1 VERRERKPGDDTAAI
16 VAEIEQALKAKHVTW
31 GQVLLLAE
39 WDSLSAPED
48 EERRKE
54 AKRLY
59 RRAREAF
66 QQQNHGAELAI
77 FPPIRSWT
85 YLLGDGDLQVALN
98 SSGIRFNAADAWRLV
113 LQIDSL
119 AEEVKEWLQDGRDN
133 TGGEEQGTHFL
144 RTVWRFVVR
153 VPDVGKAAAALRP
166 HSLRAFS
173 LVTGLIEAVSQ
184 ENRKHPE
191 PTGEGE
197 LPDAGE
203 EFETKIRNLRSEL
216 ISERHRFR
224 EAAQRI
230 AQGRY
235 WQGTMV
241 GAFMLFL
248 FSLLLG
254 LVFWWRGADA
264 AYGIALPAGGIGAMV
279 SVLQRM
285 TSRKLVLD
293 VDAGRDLIEAFGA
306 IRPLIGAVFGMA
318 LMALLLGGL
327 IPAID
332 IPEGRELAF
341 FAGLGFLAGFNERW
355 AQDMLKGSAG
365 QLQPPAGKTQEAGL
379 SPD

>member
-1 VERRERKPGDDTAAI
+1 VDDTASI
-16 VAEIEQALKAKHVTW
+16 VVEIEQALDAKSVSW

-48 EERRKE
+48 EAKHKE

-66 QQQNHGAELAI
+66 QQQNQGAELAI

-85 YLLGDGDLQVALN
+85 YLLGNGDLQVAIN
-98 SSGIRFNAADAWRLV
+98 SSGIRFNAANAWRLV

-119 AEEVKEWLQDGRDN
+119 AEEAKEWLHDGPVSTAVEN
-133 TGGEEQGTHFL
+133 GKSHFL
-144 RTVWRFVVR
+144 RTVWRSVVR
-153 VPDVGKAAAALRP
+153 VPDVGKAATALRP

-184 ENRKHPE
+184 ENKKHPKPAE
-191 PTGEGE
+191 EGE
-197 LPDAGE
+197 LPDPGK
-203 EFETKIRNLRSEL
+203 EFETKIQNLRSEL
-216 ISERHRFR
+216 TSERRRFR

-254 LVFWWRGADA
+254 LVFWWRGTDA

-285 TSRKLVLD
+285 TSGKMVLD

-327 IPAID
+327 IPAIV
-332 IPEGRELAF
+332 IPAGQELAF

-355 AQDMLKGSAG
+355 AQDMLKGSTG
-365 QLQPPAGKTQEAGL
+365 QLQPPAGETQRDGL
-379 SPD
+379 STD

>member
-1 VERRERKPGDDTAAI
+1 MASM
-16 VAEIEQALKAKHVTW
+16 VAEIERALDAESISW

-39 WDSLSAPED
+39 WDSLTAPGD
-48 EERRKE
+48 EEKNKE

-66 QQQNHGAELAI
+66 QQQNQGAELAI

-85 YLLGDGDLQVALN
+85 YLLGDGNLQVAIN

-119 AEEVKEWLQDGRDN
+119 AEEVKEWLHDGPANRAVEDRN
-133 TGGEEQGTHFL
+133 AHFL
-144 RTVWRFVVR
+144 ATAWRFVVR
-153 VPDVGKAAAALRP
+153 APDVNKAGTALRP

-184 ENRKHPE
+184 ENKKHPKPAE
-191 PTGEGE
+191 EGE
-197 LPDAGE
+197 LPDPGK

-216 ISERHRFR
+216 VSERRRFR

-235 WQGTMV
+235 WHGTMV
-241 GAFMLFL
+241 GAFMLVL

-254 LVFWWRGADA
+254 LVFWWRGTDA

-332 IPEGRELAF
+332 IPAGRELAF
-341 FAGLGFLAGFNERW
+341 FAGVGFLAGFNERW
-355 AQDMLKGSAG
+355 AQDMLKGSTG
-365 QLQPPAGKTQEAGL
+365 QLQPPAGETQDRGL
-379 SPD
+379 PID